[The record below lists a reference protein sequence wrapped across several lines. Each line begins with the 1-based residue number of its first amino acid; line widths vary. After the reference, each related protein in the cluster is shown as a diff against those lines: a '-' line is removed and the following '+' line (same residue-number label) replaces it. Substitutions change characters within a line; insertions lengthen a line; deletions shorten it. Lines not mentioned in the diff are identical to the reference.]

1 MNDTLTIPTPAA
13 SADKAAWGHLLFG
26 FIALYAGYPLGG
38 GIFRYAML
46 PYVMYLVFRCD
57 ARYLPVLV
65 LHCCSE
71 TMILPVIYVSMG
83 ALSCFR
89 YRQIRQ
95 AGAHRILLVLL
106 LLAPIFVRTV
116 VQRYLLT
123 LDLNVSLI
131 SVIYY
136 LSFFCIGYGVLIARN
151 MSYRILDACIFVI
164 ATITLVSYMGVAVRL
179 SMVGGAICINYC
191 LYTLFSR
198 RPLGPL
204 WLLCTATAVA
214 TVLMANE
221 STFTVIGTCI
231 FSMALM
237 YFYRHN
243 HFRVIKTLTGLL
255 PFLGIFLLMN
265 YAINNYQR
273 YGDNFDNVEGSYT
286 DFSDLSGL
294 SDRARFK
301 LFGDRAPYWAGAW
314 DDIRDADNPVPPLI
328 VPEVTATMQ
337 DGREID
343 VTFGGHNTYL
353 ELLRQFGWLCGGLL
367 ILLFMRAMIV
377 GRRILTVPH
386 LPNQLSILL
395 CSAFAFNL
403 IISLSGTAFMG
414 SASVIALTLVGCAW
428 SLQHYLL
435 KNPAQD
441 D

>member
-1 MNDTLTIPTPAA
+1 
-13 SADKAAWGHLLFG
+13 
-26 FIALYAGYPLGG
+26 
-38 GIFRYAML
+38 
-46 PYVMYLVFRCD
+46 MYLVFRCD
-57 ARYLPVLV
+57 ARYLPALV

-71 TMILPVIYVSMG
+71 TMILPVIYVSMA

-89 YRQIRQ
+89 YRQIKQ

>member
-1 MNDTLTIPTPAA
+1 MCIRD
-13 SADKAAWGHLLFG
+13 SAWGHLLFG

-57 ARYLPVLV
+57 ARYLPALV

-294 SDRARFK
+294 LS
-301 LFGDRAPYWAGAW
+301 
-314 DDIRDADNPVPPLI
+314 LI
-328 VPEVTATMQ
+328 H
-337 DGREID
+337 I
-343 VTFGGHNTYL
+343 
-353 ELLRQFGWLCGGLL
+353 
-367 ILLFMRAMIV
+367 
-377 GRRILTVPH
+377 
-386 LPNQLSILL
+386 
-395 CSAFAFNL
+395 
-403 IISLSGTAFMG
+403 
-414 SASVIALTLVGCAW
+414 
-428 SLQHYLL
+428 
-435 KNPAQD
+435 
-441 D
+441 

>member
-1 MNDTLTIPTPAA
+1 MRGIR
-13 SADKAAWGHLLFG
+13 S
-26 FIALYAGYPLGG
+26 GG

-57 ARYLPVLV
+57 ARYLPALV

-71 TMILPVIYVSMG
+71 TMILPVIYVSMA

-89 YRQIRQ
+89 YRQIKQ

-237 YFYRHN
+237 YYYRHN

>member
-1 MNDTLTIPTPAA
+1 MRGIR
-13 SADKAAWGHLLFG
+13 S
-26 FIALYAGYPLGG
+26 GG

-57 ARYLPVLV
+57 ARYLPALV

-71 TMILPVIYVSMG
+71 TMILPVIYVSMA

>member
-1 MNDTLTIPTPAA
+1 MRGIR
-13 SADKAAWGHLLFG
+13 S
-26 FIALYAGYPLGG
+26 GG

-57 ARYLPVLV
+57 ARYLPALV

-71 TMILPVIYVSMG
+71 TMILPVIYVSMA

-89 YRQIRQ
+89 YRQIKQ

>member
-1 MNDTLTIPTPAA
+1 MRGIR
-13 SADKAAWGHLLFG
+13 S
-26 FIALYAGYPLGG
+26 GG

-57 ARYLPVLV
+57 ARYLPALV

-414 SASVIALTLVGCAW
+414 SASVIALTLVGYAW

>member
-1 MNDTLTIPTPAA
+1 MRGIR
-13 SADKAAWGHLLFG
+13 S
-26 FIALYAGYPLGG
+26 GG

-57 ARYLPVLV
+57 ARYLPALV

>member
-1 MNDTLTIPTPAA
+1 MRGIR
-13 SADKAAWGHLLFG
+13 S
-26 FIALYAGYPLGG
+26 GG
-38 GIFRYAML
+38 GIFRYALL

-57 ARYLPVLV
+57 ARYLPALV

>member
-1 MNDTLTIPTPAA
+1 MRGIR
-13 SADKAAWGHLLFG
+13 S
-26 FIALYAGYPLGG
+26 GG

-57 ARYLPVLV
+57 ARYLPALV

-71 TMILPVIYVSMG
+71 TMILPVIYVSMA

-89 YRQIRQ
+89 YRQIKQ

-237 YFYRHN
+237 YFYQHN

>member
-1 MNDTLTIPTPAA
+1 MNKGKT
-13 SADKAAWGHLLFG
+13 
-26 FIALYAGYPLGG
+26 
-38 GIFRYAML
+38 
-46 PYVMYLVFRCD
+46 V
-57 ARYLPVLV
+57 
-65 LHCCSE
+65 
-71 TMILPVIYVSMG
+71 
-83 ALSCFR
+83 
-89 YRQIRQ
+89 
-95 AGAHRILLVLL
+95 LVLL

>member
-1 MNDTLTIPTPAA
+1 MNDTLTIPTQDA
-13 SADKAAWGHLLFG
+13 SADKAAWGPLLFG
-26 FIALYAGYPLGG
+26 FLALYAGYPLGG

-57 ARYLPVLV
+57 ARYLPALV